1 MIFLCCC
8 CCGRMGL
15 VFRVTVAIP
24 EGGERGVFGRIGC
37 GWPAGVPWGDVFACI
52 WALMVAPV
60 TDWMWVIGTKLP
72 GIWGREGILLEVVNI
87 EYCFS
92 TLVRGKV
99 LCRILEVNWQNYRS
113 NEQKFWSEICDET
126 TYSKSCRWRSCLM
139 DYLSLLCLDVC
150 GALLKEEWYQMSLKA
165 EVFHISEMAYLASV
179 LT

>member
-1 MIFLCCC
+1 MIKKQYTVDNKLHSKPITHWSKAKLKLSLSRIDCSILHEANFKKIPALIFLCCC

-113 NEQKFWSEICDET
+113 NEQKFWS
-126 TYSKSCRWRSCLM
+126 
-139 DYLSLLCLDVC
+139 
-150 GALLKEEWYQMSLKA
+150 
-165 EVFHISEMAYLASV
+165 
-179 LT
+179 